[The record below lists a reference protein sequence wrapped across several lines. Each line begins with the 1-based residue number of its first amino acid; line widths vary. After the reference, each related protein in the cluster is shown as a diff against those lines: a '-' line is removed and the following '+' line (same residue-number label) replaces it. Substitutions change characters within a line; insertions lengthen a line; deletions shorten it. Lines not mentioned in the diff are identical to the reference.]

1 MTEQEAGGRMR
12 QGSRHERL
20 KLASLDFL
28 GDDSVLREQ
37 ADRALRETGR
47 ELRPEDC
54 SGTDRTGSV
63 RVVVGTQREV
73 SAVTI
78 AWDWRSR
85 LGPSGFADALFEAYA
100 AAVQAALESAALL
113 HLQTQER
120 DPAASDQEPLDRS
133 PDRDVDEYTWLRD
146 TWRTLADL
154 DADLDAAARLTT
166 RADESSMSSP
176 NGCLTLRIRGGGII
190 GITGDVRRIAR
201 ADARQLQFE
210 ARSLFRA
217 FELASAGRTG
227 FVR

>member
-1 MTEQEAGGRMR
+1 MQH
-12 QGSRHERL
+12 GSRRERPE
-20 KLASLDFL
+20 LASLDFL

-47 ELRPEDC
+47 GLQAEDC
-54 SGTDRTGSV
+54 SGADHSGSV
-63 RVVVGTQREV
+63 RVLVDTQREV

-78 AWDWRSR
+78 ARDWRSR

-100 AAVQAALESAALL
+100 AAVQAALEAAALL
-113 HLQTQER
+113 YLQTQER

-146 TWRTLADL
+146 TWRTLSDL
-154 DADLDAAARLTT
+154 DADLDAAARRTT
-166 RADESSMSSP
+166 PTDESSMSSP

-201 ADARQLQFE
+201 ADAGQLQFE

-217 FELASAGRTG
+217 FELARAGRTG
-227 FVR
+227 PVR

>member
-1 MTEQEAGGRMR
+1 MQ

-47 ELRPEDC
+47 ELRPEEC
-54 SGTDRTGSV
+54 SGADQTGSV

-78 AWDWRSR
+78 ARDWRSR
-85 LGPSGFADALFEAYA
+85 LGPSGFADALFEAYV
-100 AAVQAALESAALL
+100 AAVQAALELAALL
-113 HLQTQER
+113 RLQTEQKG
-120 DPAASDQEPLDRS
+120 PAAPEQKPLDRS
-133 PDRDVDEYTWLRD
+133 PERDVDEHTWLRD
-146 TWRTLADL
+146 TWRTLSDL
-154 DADLDAAARLTT
+154 DAELDAATRLRRRT
-166 RADESSMSSP
+166 DESSMSSP
-176 NGCLTLRIRGGGII
+176 NGCLTLRLRGGGIT

-201 ADARQLQFE
+201 ADAGQLQFE

-217 FELASAGRTG
+217 FALASAGRTG
-227 FVR
+227 S